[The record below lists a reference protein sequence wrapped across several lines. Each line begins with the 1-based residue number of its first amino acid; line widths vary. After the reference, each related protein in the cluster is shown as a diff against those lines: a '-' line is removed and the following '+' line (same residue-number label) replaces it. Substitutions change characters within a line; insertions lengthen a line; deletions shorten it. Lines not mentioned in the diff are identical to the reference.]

1 MTDIKQTKNKT
12 MAWSYRRRIKIIPGV
27 HLNFSKS
34 GISTS
39 IGVRGASMTFGKK
52 GTYVNTGIPGTGFY
66 NRQKLSFDKSSPNS
80 NLNPQPIQTV
90 EPLHN
95 IFSADLQEITSKDMQ
110 GIKEAI
116 IAAYEQRKELRSDLL
131 KIKTSLTI
139 SRLKLI
145 ASYIFI
151 IGLVNKS
158 VAKGIKTDIAT
169 KQEAIKQLTAQIENC
184 YVGLDI
190 DFDPDIKIKYD
201 NLVSSFK
208 NLCNSK
214 KIWDVTSTQFEDRR
228 VTRFASSTR
237 INKKEVGFAIK
248 GIEDIKSKF
257 EVLWFKNANGA
268 DIYFYPTFIVM
279 YSSQKSFALVGFN
292 ELQLSHLPV
301 RFVEN
306 SSIPSDTKVI
316 DRTWAKV
323 NKNGSPDKRFKDN
336 YEIPVV
342 RYGQINLRTE
352 TGMNEEYEFSNYEF
366 SEQFASAF
374 LDFQNTVKGLKQIS
388 GQYFEQD

>member
-1 MTDIKQTKNKT
+1 

-66 NRQKLSFDKSSPNS
+66 NRQKLSSDNS
-80 NLNPQPIQTV
+80 NSGSNFNPQPVQTV
-90 EPLHN
+90 EPVDN
-95 IFSADLQEITSKDMQ
+95 IFSADIQAITSQDMQ

-116 IAAYEQRKELRSDLL
+116 IAAHEQRKELRSDLL
-131 KIKTSLTI
+131 KIKTSLTF

-145 ASYIFI
+145 VSYIFI

-158 VAKGIKTDIAT
+158 LATSIKSDIEAKR
-169 KQEAIKQLTAQIENC
+169 EAIKQLVEQIENC

-214 KIWDVTSTQFEDRR
+214 KIWDVTSAQFEDRR
-228 VTRFASSTR
+228 VTRSAASTVV
-237 INKKEVGFAIK
+237 NKREVRFGIK

-279 YSSQKSFALVGFN
+279 YSSQKSFALIGFN

-301 RFVEN
+301 RFVETG
-306 SSIPSDTKVI
+306 SIPSDTKVI

-323 NKNGSPDKRFKDN
+323 NKNGSPDKRFKGN

-342 RYGQINLRTE
+342 RYGQINLRTS

-374 LDFQNTVKGLKQIS
+374 SDFQNIVKGLKQIS
-388 GQYFEQD
+388 GQYFEQN

>member
-1 MTDIKQTKNKT
+1 

-27 HLNFSKS
+27 HLNFGKN

-39 IGVRGASMTFGKK
+39 IRVRGASMTFGEK
-52 GTYVNTGIPGTGFY
+52 GTYVNTGISGTGFY
-66 NRQKLSFDKSSPNS
+66 NRQKLSSDSSNPNS
-80 NLNPQPIQTV
+80 NFNPQPIQTV
-90 EPLHN
+90 EPADN
-95 IFSADLQEITSKDMQ
+95 IFSADMQEITSQDMQ

-116 IAAYEQRKELRSDLL
+116 IAAHEQRKELRSDLL
-131 KIKTSLTI
+131 KIKTSLTL

-158 VAKGIKTDIAT
+158 LATGIKTDIAA
-169 KQEAIKQLTAQIENC
+169 KQEAIKQLVEQIENC

-201 NLVSSFK
+201 NLISAFK

-214 KIWDVTSTQFEDRR
+214 KIWDVTSAQFEDRR
-228 VTRFASSTR
+228 VTRSAAAKTV
-237 INKKEVGFAIK
+237 NKREVRFGIK

-292 ELQLSHLPV
+292 ELQLSHLHV
-301 RFVEN
+301 RFVETG
-306 SSIPSDTKVI
+306 SIPSDTKVI

-323 NKNGSPDKRFKDN
+323 NKNGSPDKRFKGN

-342 RYGQINLRTE
+342 RYGQINLRTS

-374 LDFQNTVKGLKQIS
+374 TDFQNIVKGLRQIS
-388 GQYFEQD
+388 GQHFE

>member
-1 MTDIKQTKNKT
+1 

-39 IGVRGASMTFGKK
+39 IGVRGASMTFSKN
-52 GTYVNTGIPGTGFY
+52 GTFVNTRIPGTGLY
-66 NRQKLSFDKSSPNS
+66 NRQKLSSNNSSQN
-80 NLNPQPIQTV
+80 NNFNPSPIQTI
-90 EPLHN
+90 EPADN
-95 IFSADLQEITSKDMQ
+95 IFSADLQKITTQDME

-116 IAAYEQRKELRSDLL
+116 ILAHEQRIELRNDLL
-131 KIKTSLTI
+131 KINTSLSI
-139 SRLKLI
+139 SRFKLI
-145 ASYIFI
+145 GSYIFI
-151 IGLVNKS
+151 IGFFNKS
-158 VAKGIKTDIAT
+158 VTETIKTDITA
-169 KQEAIKQLTAQIENC
+169 KQEAIKQLSEQIENC

-190 DFDPDIKIKYD
+190 DFDPDIKMKYD
-201 NLVSSFK
+201 KLVSTFK

-214 KIWDVTSTQFEDRR
+214 KIWDITSAQFEDRR
-228 VTRFASSTR
+228 ITRSAASTAV
-237 INKKEVGFAIK
+237 NKKEVRFAIK

-279 YSSQKSFALVGFN
+279 YSSQKNFALIGYN
-292 ELQLSHLPV
+292 ELQFFHSSV
-301 RFVEN
+301 RFVETG
-306 SSIPSDTKVI
+306 SIPGDTKVI

-336 YEIPVV
+336 YQIPIVK
-342 RYGQINLRTE
+342 YGQINLRTR

-374 LDFQNTVKGLKQIS
+374 LDFQNTVKELKQTS
-388 GQYFEQD
+388 GQYFEQNKMILQ